1 MNFRRLRLFGAQTRV
16 SVPRR
21 PGVSGSDTSPCETE
35 QRQCG
40 TDTLVCV
47 LATLLF
53 FALASSAHAV
63 DTVRIA
69 PIINAP
75 VGTAIHGSAELQVSG
90 TSTVRDVDGKEL
102 SNKRISSM
110 DREEYVDTT
119 LSRDAAGIHS
129 KRIYG
134 RVLHGDE
141 NGSEFTPMNGR
152 TLLFAVK
159 GKAVEVTS
167 GDGKPLLED
176 ERDGLIELVQRSLRV
191 EANNLC
197 IANFPLA
204 VGASWSV
211 PVAQLADCY
220 DSLGHAVKTI
230 PARATLRSLE
240 QRNGHPLATIELSF
254 VRTVDRI
261 GALVFD
267 TPADEAVT
275 STIEITVDIPARWTR
290 ASTTTLSGVTHPKG
304 LDAPSLTTALRA
316 TELLTSAP

>member
-1 MNFRRLRLFGAQTRV
+1 MHERTLRG
-16 SVPRR
+16 
-21 PGVSGSDTSPCETE
+21 
-35 QRQCG
+35 
-40 TDTLVCV
+40 
-47 LATLLF
+47 TLLLM
-53 FALASSAHAV
+53 AIASSAYAV

-69 PIINAP
+69 PVINPA
-75 VGTAIHGSAELQVSG
+75 VGTAVHGAAELQVSG
-90 TSTVRDVDGKEL
+90 TSIVLDLDGKEL

-119 LSRDAAGIHS
+119 LSRDAAGTRS

-159 GKAVEVTS
+159 GKTIEVTS

-176 ERDGLIELVQRSLRV
+176 ERVGLTELVQRSLRV

-197 IANFPLA
+197 VANFPLT
-204 VGASWSV
+204 VGASWTV
-211 PVAQLADCY
+211 PVTQLADCY
-220 DSLGHAVKTI
+220 DSLGHPVKTI
-230 PARATLRSLE
+230 PGRATLRSLE
-240 QRNGHPLATIELSF
+240 QRSGHKVATIEFSF

-267 TPADEAVT
+267 APADEAVT

-290 ASTTTLSGVTHPKG
+290 VSTTTLSGVTHPKG
-304 LDAPSLTTALRA
+304 PDAPSLTTALRA
-316 TELLTSAP
+316 TETLTSEP